1 MRVIAATG
9 VVVGV
14 CAVVVVTAA
23 SAHATPTP
31 LPSPVPGTSPSA
43 PGDLPVPEGTGI
55 SFGIE
60 DWITGQIN
68 SWFAGLVYLAI
79 KPLLDLLAVTLLAT
93 PDVSGSG
100 RVFDLWKATAAI
112 ANTGFVL
119 LATVGA
125 ISAMGHQTVQTRYA
139 VKEVLP
145 RLFIAVLAA
154 NTSFLLCGKVIEI
167 ANALSKALLGQDFDG
182 RRAAATLQTLIIAP
196 GASQQI
202 FYVLLALV
210 AVVLLL
216 LLLITFV
223 MRAALVL
230 LLTVAS
236 PLALACLALPYTE
249 GLARF
254 WWRAFTG
261 LLLIQVTQSLTLVL
275 AVRIFF
281 NQDGRLLL
289 GIVPT
294 GQLVNLVLAL
304 CLLIILIRIPGWIS
318 RRIFAGVG
326 GHSTI
331 GRMVKYALAYKL
343 TSPVL
348 AALHLRPGGR
358 RSSTPRAAGNVAAA
372 HAMTGRTMASR
383 ALPALAA
390 GPAGTAAAAGVTALT
405 GTAASAARGG
415 PGPAKHAPVSA
426 RRPVN
431 PADWEAAPVK
441 HAPSAPAVQGKYR
454 RPPRPSGPVPP
465 TTPVYG
471 HPRETYY
478 ANGPAGLAQMYR
490 LRTQN
495 SPSRPA
501 RPQVPPV
508 MFRPPVYPSQGVS
521 GRPGDTGDHRTPRP
535 NTTGDE
541 GR

>member
-1 MRVIAATG
+1 M
-9 VVVGV
+9 
-14 CAVVVVTAA
+14 
-23 SAHATPTP
+23 
-31 LPSPVPGTSPSA
+31 
-43 PGDLPVPEGTGI
+43 PEGTGI
-55 SFGIE
+55 GFGIG

-68 SWFAGLVYLAI
+68 SWFASLVYLAI

-125 ISAMGHQTVQTRYA
+125 ISAMGHQTVQTRFA

-167 ANALSKALLGQDFDG
+167 ANALSTALLGQDFDG
-182 RRAAATLQTLIIAP
+182 RRAATTLQLLIIAP
-196 GASQQI
+196 GASHQI

-236 PLALACLALPYTE
+236 PLALACLALPYAE

-261 LLLIQVTQSLTLVL
+261 LLLIQVAQSLTLVL

-289 GIVPT
+289 GLMPT

-348 AALHLRPGGR
+348 AALHLRPNRR
-358 RSSTPRAAGNVAAA
+358 RSSTPQAAGNVAAA
-372 HAMTGRTMASR
+372 HAMTSR

-390 GPAGTAAAAGVTALT
+390 GPVGTAAATA

-415 PGPAKHAPVSA
+415 PGPA
-426 RRPVN
+426 
-431 PADWEAAPVK
+431 K

-478 ANGPAGLAQMYR
+478 ANGAAGLTQMYR

-501 RPQVPPV
+501 RPPVPPV
-508 MFRPPVYPSQGVS
+508 MFRPPVYPSQGVT
-521 GRPGDTGDHRTPRP
+521 GCPGDTGEHRTSPP
-535 NTTGDE
+535 NPTGDE